1 MPEQEKTQNNSKNNH
16 RRRRRGP
23 KPQGQA
29 TSEVNTTAATAGDV
43 APAGTE
49 KKQSVQEGGAP
60 HKKPRHKNHGRNRNG
75 KPRQDEKQT
84 ENVEEVKSEPVRDKN
99 SYRVV
104 PDYWYEEKPEPT
116 PEPEYDESKLVDIVG
131 VRFKENGKIYYFAPM
146 DYVCHEEQSVIVET
160 ARGIE
165 FGTISIANRKERP
178 EALVAPLRPVVR
190 IATQA
195 DIDRHD
201 ENVRREAEAFVLCEE
216 KIREHGL
223 EMKLIDAE
231 YTFDNSKLTFYFCAD
246 GRIDFRELVKSLA
259 SVFRTRIELRQIGI
273 RDEAKML
280 GGLGICGRPFC
291 CSTFLYDF
299 NQVSIRM
306 AKEQNLSLNSAKI
319 SGTCGRLMCCLRYEC
334 EAYDAELK
342 LTPRIDSTVRTP
354 DGVGT
359 VLEALPMLASV
370 KVKLGD
376 ADDAPVKI
384 FHRDDVTV
392 IGKKHEKKSDAQ
404 EE

>member
-1 MPEQEKTQNNSKNNH
+1 MSEQSNTPKANKH
-16 RRRRRGP
+16 HYYKRRGKKSAKQQLQP
-23 KPQGQA
+23 E
-29 TSEVNTTAATAGDV
+29 SVEVKEPAEVTVEAEGSSLEGSAA
-43 APAGTE
+43 
-49 KKQSVQEGGAP
+49 
-60 HKKPRHKNHGRNRNG
+60 KKPRHKNHNRRKNNT
-75 KPRQDEKQT
+75 KEHIEEKSA
-84 ENVEEVKSEPVRDKN
+84 ERSVEAADPAPEKN
-99 SYRVV
+99 NYRMV
-104 PDYWYEEKPEPT
+104 PDYWYEEKVEKV
-116 PEPEYDESKLVDIVG
+116 EAEEYDESKLVDIVG

-146 DYVCHEEQSVIVET
+146 DYVCPEGLDVIVET

-165 FGTISIANRKERP
+165 FGTIAISNRKERP

-190 IATQA
+190 IATET
-195 DIDRHD
+195 DIERHD
-201 ENVRREAEAFVLCEE
+201 ENVRREAEAFKLCEE
-216 KIREHGL
+216 KIAQHGL

-334 EAYDAELK
+334 ETYDAEMK
-342 LTPRIDSTVRTP
+342 LTPRVDSTVKTP
-354 DGVGT
+354 EGAGT
-359 VLEALPMLASV
+359 VIEALPMLASV
-370 KVKLGD
+370 RVRLGD
-376 ADDAPVKI
+376 ADDAPVKV
-384 FHRDDVTV
+384 FHRDDVTI
-392 IGKKHEKKSDAQ
+392 IGRKHEKRSEEKS
-404 EE
+404 E